1 MFPFAKNRVS
11 DLPSAAQAL
20 KKLSPAGI
28 THRQRGLSRYMEV
41 RQIRKGASMKLLLAE
56 DELEYSR
63 ALVAILE
70 HNHYAVDAVYNGND
84 VQDYVTS
91 GSYDGIILDWMMP
104 GMDGISVIHALRN
117 RGIHIPVLMLTAKT
131 QVEDRITGYDAG
143 ADDYLPK
150 PFITAELLARVRAM
164 LRRSGNFTGEILH
177 VGTAS
182 LNCTTCE
189 LSGPAGTIRLNGK
202 EYQLAELLLRNQ
214 QAVFSTE
221 QIMEHIWGWNAGA
234 EINVVWTN
242 ISMLRKKLHAI
253 GSNLEIAVKRGV
265 GYYLEVRDTVQRKEG

>member
-1 MFPFAKNRVS
+1 MR
-11 DLPSAAQAL
+11 
-20 KKLSPAGI
+20 
-28 THRQRGLSRYMEV
+28 
-41 RQIRKGASMKLLLAE
+41 LLLAE

-70 HNHYAVDAVYNGND
+70 HNHYSVDAVYNGND

-91 GSYDGIILDWMMP
+91 GKYDGIILDWMMP
-104 GMDGISVIHALRN
+104 GMDGIRVIHTLRS
-117 RGIHIPVLMLTAKT
+117 RGITTPILMLTAKT

-164 LRRSGNFTGEILH
+164 LRRSGNFTGDILH

-182 LNCTTCE
+182 LNCSTCE
-189 LSGPAGTIRLNGK
+189 LTGPDGSMRLNGK
-202 EYQLAELLLRNQ
+202 EYQLAELLLRNS
-214 QAVFSTE
+214 QAVFSSE

-242 ISMLRKKLHAI
+242 ISVLRKKLQKI
-253 GSNLEIAVKRGV
+253 GSNVEIGVKRGV
-265 GYYLEVRDTVQRKEG
+265 GYYVEINEPLQGKEG